1 METQD
6 KDEEV
11 IFTPEVIAEDEF
23 VITESAAAENDI
35 KMALDNFDSAQ
46 GLEKKYNPDRP
57 LNKDEKLILKMKELD
72 EAEDPNVAKMQF
84 LRDKVSDKVKSDGST
99 ASYYEL
105 PPEAKELQDL
115 ISHRNMNAQ
124 LGEIFRECYR
134 YGLSSHCDEMRGAK
148 KIKFYIDAEIARLQK
163 LEK

>member
-1 METQD
+1 METQN

-11 IFTPEVIAEDEF
+11 TFTPNVPADDEF
-23 VITESAAAENDI
+23 VVTESASAEGDI
-35 KMALDNFDSAQ
+35 KSALNAVD
-46 GLEKKYNPDRP
+46 GIKPKV
-57 LNKDEKLILKMKELD
+57 
-72 EAEDPNVAKMQF
+72 DPNVAIMRK
-84 LRDKVSDKVKSDGST
+84 LHNISNEIVGKVKSDGST

-105 PPEAKELQDL
+105 PPDAKQIQDL

-134 YGLSSHCDEMRGAK
+134 YGLSEHCDTLRGAK
-148 KIKFYIDAEIARLQK
+148 KIKFYADAEVARLEK